1 MTYQQINNRF
11 GEVVSGYL
19 AEGYRINTTTMME
32 RTQQELVR
40 MDLTDGSSV
49 VRVSISAF
57 DDGEAFGLEIVERK
71 APASAVQVTCGR
83 PLLRN
88 EAMTLLG
95 EEHYWIVGES
105 SDYFSARYSL
115 FFPKSKE
122 V

>member
-11 GEVVSGYL
+11 SEVVSGYL
-19 AEGYRINTTTMME
+19 SEGYRINTPTMMD

-40 MDLTDGSSV
+40 MDLTDGSSI
-49 VRVSISAF
+49 VRVSLAAF

-71 APASAVQVTCGR
+71 APASAVRADCGR

-88 EAMTLLG
+88 ESMTLLG

-105 SDYFSARYSL
+105 SDYFSARYSI

-122 V
+122 M